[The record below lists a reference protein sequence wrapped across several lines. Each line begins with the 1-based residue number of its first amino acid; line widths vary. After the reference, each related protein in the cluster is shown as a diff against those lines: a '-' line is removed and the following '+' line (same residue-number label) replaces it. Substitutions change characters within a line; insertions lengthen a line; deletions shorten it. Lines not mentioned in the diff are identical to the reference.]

1 MLDSGIELD
10 LERVV
15 QNIDEADVITIYFP
29 LLGKT
34 LILDTRRNEHAGPL
48 VTLVPIAQDSLDRYR
63 SFRRLRPTFPRPN
76 SISMIPWT
84 HRVDSLNRL
93 GIWPRFLERVERI
106 APDPCSSFLDIANE
120 CLCEL
125 RDLELRELLRAVS
138 GEQYQTLWASGSP
151 ECN

>member
-10 LERVV
+10 LDRVA

-48 VTLVPIAQDSLDRYR
+48 VTLVPIAQDSTDRYR
-63 SFRRLRPTFPRPN
+63 SFLRLRPDFPRPK

-84 HRVDSLNRL
+84 HRVDSLSRL
-93 GIWPRFLERVERI
+93 GVWARFAARVQEV
-106 APDPCSSFLDIANE
+106 APDPCSFMEIADS
-120 CLCEL
+120 CLGEL
-125 RDLELRELLRAVS
+125 RDLEVRELLRAVS
-138 GEQYQTLWASGSP
+138 GEQYETLWPAATP
-151 ECN
+151 ENN

>member
-29 LLGKT
+29 LLRKT

-48 VTLVPIAQDSLDRYR
+48 VTLVPIAQDDLDRYR
-63 SFRRLRPTFPRPN
+63 SFRRLRPDFPRPE

-84 HRVDSLNRL
+84 HRVDSLCRL
-93 GIWPRFLERVERI
+93 GVWDRLVARVEDC
-106 APDPCSSFLDIANE
+106 APDPCAFVAMADS
-120 CLCEL
+120 CLNEL
-125 RDLELRELLRAVS
+125 RDLEVRELLRAVS
-138 GEQYQTLWASGSP
+138 GEQYQTLWAPPAP

>member
-10 LERVV
+10 LERVA

-48 VTLVPIAQDSLDRYR
+48 ITLVPIAQDGIDRYR
-63 SFRRLRPTFPRPN
+63 SFRRLRPTFPRPE

-84 HRVDSLNRL
+84 SRIDSLSRL
-93 GIWPRFLERVERI
+93 GVWSHVMARVTDV
-106 APDPCSSFLDIANE
+106 APDPCAFAQMADS

-125 RDLELRELLRAVS
+125 RELELRELLRAVS
-138 GEQYQTLWASGSP
+138 GEQYETLWASASP
-151 ECN
+151 ERN

>member
-48 VTLVPIAQDSLDRYR
+48 ITLVPIAQDDIDRYS
-63 SFRRLRPTFPRPN
+63 SFRRLRPSFPRPE

-84 HRVDSLNRL
+84 HRVESLSRL
-93 GIWPRFLERVERI
+93 GVWSHLMERVIEV
-106 APDPCSSFLDIANE
+106 APDPCAFEAMAES
-120 CLCEL
+120 CLREL

-138 GEQYQTLWASGSP
+138 GEQYQTLWAAASAP
-151 ECN
+151 ELN

>member
-34 LILDTRRNEHAGPL
+34 LILDTRCNEHAGPL
-48 VTLVPIAQDSLDRYR
+48 VSLVPIAQDSLDRYR
-63 SFRRLRPTFPRPN
+63 SFRRLRPDFPRPN

-84 HRVDSLNRL
+84 HRVDSLLRL
-93 GIWPRFLERVERI
+93 GIWSCFMERVQQV
-106 APDPCSSFLDIANE
+106 ATDPCSFAEAASS
-120 CLCEL
+120 CLGEL
-125 RDLELRELLRAVS
+125 RDLEVRELLRAVS
-138 GEQYQTLWASGSP
+138 GEQYQTLWASSTP

>member
-48 VTLVPIAQDSLDRYR
+48 ITLVPIAQDSLDRYR
-63 SFRRLRPTFPRPN
+63 SFLRLRPSFPRPQ

-84 HRVDSLNRL
+84 HRIDSLSRL
-93 GIWPRFLERVERI
+93 GVWSRVIARVETV
-106 APDPCSSFLDIANE
+106 APDPCAFVEMADG
-120 CLCEL
+120 CLGEL
-125 RDLELRELLRAVS
+125 RGLEMRELLRAVS
-138 GEQYQTLWASGSP
+138 GEQYQTLWASSAP

>member
-34 LILDTRRNEHAGPL
+34 LILDTRRNEQAGPL
-48 VTLVPIAQDSLDRYR
+48 ITLVPIAQDSLDRYR
-63 SFRRLRPTFPRPN
+63 SFLRLRPSFPRPQ

-84 HRVDSLNRL
+84 HRVDSLSRL
-93 GIWPRFLERVERI
+93 GVWSRVIARVETV
-106 APDPCSSFLDIANE
+106 APDTGAFVEMADN
-120 CLCEL
+120 CLGEL
-125 RDLELRELLRAVS
+125 RGLEVRELLRAVS
-138 GEQYQTLWASGSP
+138 GEQYQTLWASSAP

>member
-48 VTLVPIAQDSLDRYR
+48 ITLVPIAQDGVDRFQSLTE
-63 SFRRLRPTFPRPN
+63 LRPSFPRPR

-84 HRVDSLNRL
+84 QRVDSLARL
-93 GIWPRFLERVERI
+93 GVWSHVMARVQTI
-106 APDPCSSFLDIANE
+106 GSDPFAFVEMADS

-125 RDLELRELLRAVS
+125 RELEVRELLRAVS
-138 GEQYQTLWASGSP
+138 GEQYQTLWASSVP
-151 ECN
+151 ERN

>member
-15 QNIDEADVITIYFP
+15 QNIDEADVVTIYFP
-29 LLGKT
+29 LLRKT

-48 VTLVPIAQDSLDRYR
+48 MALVPIAQDDIDRYR
-63 SFRRLRPTFPRPN
+63 SFRRLRPDFPRPN

-84 HRVDSLNRL
+84 HRVDSLCRL
-93 GIWPRFLERVERI
+93 GVWTHITERVQQF
-106 APDPCSSFLDIANE
+106 APDPCSYLEIADS
-120 CLCEL
+120 CLAEL
-125 RDLELRELLRAVS
+125 RTLETRELLRAVS
-138 GEQYQTLWASGSP
+138 GEQYQTLWASSAP